1 MTDQILSIQI
11 NTKDIEIARTEGG
24 KFLINKNAENG
35 LLKLLELQEQVADT
49 IEAVKILL
57 SAEMEKNNTVKIEG
71 EQVTVGKQFFG
82 ERYEIYDKDIAL
94 QNEMAKQVTVTKVD
108 ITAVDDYLKTNN
120 SMPEG
125 VKLRDRTASVTIR
138 QKKKNAK

>member
-11 NTKDIEIARTEGG
+11 NTKDIEVARIEGG

-57 SAEMEKNNTVKIEG
+57 AGEMEKNNTVKIEG
-71 EQVTVGKQFFG
+71 EQITVGKQFFG
-82 ERYEIYDKDIAL
+82 ERYELYDKDIAL
-94 QNEMAKQVTVTKVD
+94 ENEMAKQVTSTKVD

-120 SMPEG
+120 AMPEG

-138 QKKKNAK
+138 QKKKNVK